1 MTCVVV
7 NDASCLID
15 LYKGRLLLATLEL
28 PYRFVLP
35 LPIRHSE
42 LLDLTDRQWRRL
54 DQAGLETFNL
64 PPAQVLEA
72 QQVRQALPRLSMNDC
87 FCLVTVRH
95 QDRGMLLTGDKR
107 LRRTAEVEGLRVHG
121 VLWVI
126 DQLYAAGV
134 CGASRLA
141 AALKAWRE
149 DRTVFLPQLEIDQRL
164 QCLAGGNEE
173 FSG

>member
-15 LYKGRLLLATLEL
+15 LYKGRLLMATLEL

-64 PPAQVLEA
+64 PPAQIKEA
-72 QQVRQALPRLSMNDC
+72 QQVRQGHPRLSMNDC

-95 QDRGMLLTGDKR
+95 QDHGLLLTGDKR
-107 LRRTAEVEGLRVHG
+107 LRQTAELEGLRVHG

-126 DQLYAAGV
+126 DQLH
-134 CGASRLA
+134 ASGLYGIGGLR
-141 AALKAWRE
+141 AALEAWRE
-149 DRTVFLPQLEIDQRL
+149 DRTVFLPRTEIDNRL
-164 QCLAGGNEE
+164 RRLRHLAGP
-173 FSG
+173 

>member
-28 PYRFVLP
+28 PYRFILP

-42 LLDLTDRQWRRL
+42 LLDLNERQWWRL
-54 DQAGLETFNL
+54 DHAGLETFNL
-64 PPAQVLEA
+64 PPAQVIEA
-72 QQVRQALPRLSMNDC
+72 QQVRHAHPRLSLNDC

-95 QDRGMLLTGDKR
+95 QDRSMLLTGDKR
-107 LRRTAEVEGLRVHG
+107 LRRAAEVEGFRVHG

-126 DQLYAAGV
+126 DQLHQAGV
-134 CGASRLA
+134 CCATRMI
-141 AALKAWRE
+141 AALESWR
-149 DRTVFLPQLEIDQRL
+149 DDPAVFLPEREVQVRLERL
-164 QCLAGGNEE
+164 RCA
-173 FSG
+173 